1 MSNRP
6 LETTRPLPARVRR
19 PPATWRVP
27 RLVWMQTLA
36 PFALRQMRADVA
48 QFTNGMMPVAS
59 PVPTVVTIHDMS
71 LTLYPRYHPPRR
83 VLLNRPLV
91 DIAARRADAII
102 TVSQSARHDIV
113 RLYGVAPER
122 VHVVHEA
129 AAPHFRPVIDAATL
143 ARVRQAYGLAERF
156 ILYVGTIEPRKNLPM
171 LIEAFGRHYRAGHLP
186 HQLVCAGPYGW
197 LCGDVERL
205 IERQGI
211 TQAVRITGYVP
222 FEDLPAIYSLA
233 EMFVF
238 PSVYEGFGLPV
249 IEAMA
254 CGTPAIVADVPA
266 LTEVSGG
273 AAVHVPTLDAE
284 ALGEA
289 LIALATSA
297 EMRAEASQRGL
308 ERAAAFSWRRAAL
321 ETLAVYRQVANRRG
335 ATAPAFTPVTAEP
348 SSQPGP
354 PAAAARGSQ
363 RQ

>member
-1 MSNRP
+1 
-6 LETTRPLPARVRR
+6 
-19 PPATWRVP
+19 
-27 RLVWMQTLA
+27 
-36 PFALRQMRADVA
+36 
-48 QFTNGMMPVAS
+48 
-59 PVPTVVTIHDMS
+59 
-71 LTLYPRYHPPRR
+71 
-83 VLLNRPLV
+83 
-91 DIAARRADAII
+91 
-102 TVSQSARHDIV
+102 
-113 RLYGVAPER
+113 
-122 VHVVHEA
+122 
-129 AAPHFRPVIDAATL
+129 
-143 ARVRQAYGLAERF
+143 
-156 ILYVGTIEPRKNLPM
+156 
-171 LIEAFGRHYRAGHLP
+171 
-186 HQLVCAGPYGW
+186 
-197 LCGDVERL
+197 
-205 IERQGI
+205 
-211 TQAVRITGYVP
+211 VRITGYVP

-289 LIALATSA
+289 LVALATSA
-297 EMRAEASQRGL
+297 EMRAEVSQRGL

-321 ETLAVYRQVANRRG
+321 ETLAVYRQVASRRG